1 MDTTVSDFMKG
12 RYNLMIYVGIDI
24 AKLNHFAA
32 AISSD
37 GEILIEPF
45 KFTNDYDG
53 FYLLLSKLA
62 PLDQNSII
70 IGLEST
76 AHYGD
81 NLVRFL
87 IGKDFKVCVLNP
99 IQTSS
104 MRKNNVRKTKTD
116 KVDTFVIAKT
126 LMMQD
131 SLRFLTL
138 DDLDYIELKE
148 LGRFRQK
155 LVKQRT
161 RLKIQL
167 TSYVDQVFPELQ
179 YFFKSGLHQNSV
191 YALLKEAPT
200 PTAIASVH
208 MTHLAHLLEVASHG
222 HFGKEKARE
231 LRVLAQKSVGV
242 NDSSLSI
249 QITHT
254 IEQIELLDS
263 QLFHTELE
271 MANLVTCLHSVIMTI
286 PGIGF
291 INGGMILGE
300 IGDIHRFSE
309 PKKLLAFA
317 GLDPSVHQ
325 SGNFQAQRTRMSK
338 RGSRILR
345 YALINAAHNVVKNN
359 ATFKAYYDAKKA
371 EGRTHYNTL
380 GHCAGKLVRVIW
392 KMLTDNVAFNLE

>member
-1 MDTTVSDFMKG
+1 
-12 RYNLMIYVGIDI
+12 MIYVGIDI

-32 AISSD
+32 AVSSD

-53 FYLLLSKLA
+53 FYLLLPKLA

-87 IGKDFKVCVLNP
+87 ISKDFKVCVLNP

-104 MRKNNVRKTKTD
+104 MRKNSIRKTKTD

-131 SLRFLTL
+131 SLRFMTL
-138 DDLDYIELKE
+138 NDLDYIELKE

-167 TSYVDQVFPELQ
+167 TSYVDQIFPELQ

-200 PTAIASVH
+200 PTAIASMH

-338 RGSRILR
+338 RGSKVLR

-359 ATFKAYYDAKKA
+359 ATFKAYYDAKRA

-392 KMLTDNVAFNLE
+392 KMLTDEVEFNLE

>member
-1 MDTTVSDFMKG
+1 
-12 RYNLMIYVGIDI
+12 MIYVGIDI

-32 AISSD
+32 AVSSD

-87 IGKDFKVCVLNP
+87 ISKDFKVCVLNP

-104 MRKNNVRKTKTD
+104 MRKNSIRKTKTD

-131 SLRFLTL
+131 SLRFMTL
-138 DDLDYIELKE
+138 NDLDYIELKE

-167 TSYVDQVFPELQ
+167 TSYVDQIFPELQ

-200 PTAIASVH
+200 PTAIASMH

-338 RGSRILR
+338 RGSKVLR

-359 ATFKAYYDAKKA
+359 ATFKAYYDAKRA
-371 EGRTHYNTL
+371 EGRTHYNAL

-392 KMLTDNVAFNLE
+392 KMLTDEIEFNLE

>member
-1 MDTTVSDFMKG
+1 
-12 RYNLMIYVGIDI
+12 MIYVGIDI

-76 AHYGD
+76 AHYSD

-87 IGKDFKVCVLNP
+87 ISKDFKVCVLNP

-131 SLRFLTL
+131 SLRFMTL

-200 PTAIASVH
+200 PTAIASMH

-300 IGDIHRFSE
+300 IGDIHHFSE

-338 RGSRILR
+338 RGSRVLR

-359 ATFKAYYDAKKA
+359 ATFKAYYDAKRA
-371 EGRTHYNTL
+371 EGRTHYNAL

-392 KMLTDNVAFNLE
+392 KMLTDEVEFNLE